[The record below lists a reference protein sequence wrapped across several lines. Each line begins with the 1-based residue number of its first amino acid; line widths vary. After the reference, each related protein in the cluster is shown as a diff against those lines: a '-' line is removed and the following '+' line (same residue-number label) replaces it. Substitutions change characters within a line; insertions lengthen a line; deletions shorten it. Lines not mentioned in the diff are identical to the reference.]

1 MLSSW
6 EMVGALWGLQPG
18 LEPPVLVAF
27 DVTEDNIWVEH
38 KLWGEDG
45 LWVEHKF

>member
-1 MLSSW
+1 
-6 EMVGALWGLQPG
+6 MVGALWGLQPG